1 MPTPPP
7 GFELDPKETLPAG
20 FEFDPGTPASDE
32 PVKPEN
38 RQPNAEET
46 FRQKISDY
54 GKELAHQLGLTARW
68 GAEGAAGAIGAL
80 SDPPG
85 QVAANILGMQYEPLS
100 ELVSRKLTD
109 LGVPEPKN
117 EAEKIVGEI
126 TKTIAGTATGVGVA
140 NKIAG
145 GVEGLTGQ
153 VAKSL
158 ASQPTQQLTGATGA
172 AAGQQAAEKAG
183 AGEVGQVAASLV
195 GGVLGA
201 KAGGIPNIRTAA
213 KEIPQGLQAAEER
226 GIKVMTTDVI
236 KPKTRVGETVQRF
249 EKAQRVEQMAQR
261 KKAATDFIRQ
271 YGADVDAELNSSF
284 LGEVYDDF
292 KHKRKFKV
300 DKYNE
305 LKTDVI
311 NKLDDK
317 GTMPINKTA
326 ARIDKEIAKLQ
337 KFDPENNLI
346 DFYEN
351 FKSKLQNKSIGSL
364 EELRKDLGDEI
375 TKAST
380 DPLKPI
386 NKRRGDAIA
395 KKVYESLNEDMGNF
409 IKARGE
415 PKDYN
420 KWRAGN
426 KKLSDMMK
434 ELEVKALERT
444 LNNGE
449 ATPETIKTM
458 LVTDKPS
465 INRTLYK
472 NLTPTGKKHARTA
485 LIQEALYR
493 ASKGNIDELSADVFK
508 NKLRDLQRNTKIFF
522 HKEDKRAIEGL
533 YRALKL
539 TEDAGKI
546 VAGPPTG
553 ALNIPILTSM
563 LGAVGAGGG
572 FAAGGG
578 DPYLTMAGAAFA
590 PMAVAGYTRIYNS
603 RTVRN
608 ILLKL
613 PSLKRGS
620 PEEAKLVKRLWT
632 TMQDQYDKQNEEK
645 KR

>member
-7 GFELDPKETLPAG
+7 GFELDPKQSLPAG
-20 FEFDPGTPASDE
+20 FEFDPGTPTADDGSDIE

-126 TKTIAGTATGVGVA
+126 TKSIAGAGTGVGVA
-140 NKIAG
+140 GKIAG

-153 VAKSL
+153 ATKSL
-158 ASQPTQQLTGATGA
+158 ASQPMQQLTGAAGA

-183 AGEVGQVAASLV
+183 AGEVGQVAASLA

-201 KAGGIPNIRTAA
+201 GAGGIPKIKTVA

-226 GIKVMTTDVI
+226 GIKVMTTDVRP
-236 KPKTRVGETVQRF
+236 PKTRLTETL
-249 EKAQRVEQMAQR
+249 QRVEKPQRLAQQEQR
-261 KKAATDFIRQ
+261 VGAVKDFARQ
-271 YGADVDAELNSSF
+271 YGGEEVQPFIDDV
-284 LGEVYDDF
+284 Y
-292 KHKRKFKV
+292 K
-300 DKYNE
+300 E
-305 LKTDVI
+305 LKNKWEYKLGRYYKLKRGVI
-311 NKLDDK
+311 EKLNDK
-317 GTMPINKTA
+317 GVVPVKNTVKKIDQEIEALKAASPSGENDALINQL
-326 ARIDKEIAKLQ
+326 D
-337 KFDPENNLI
+337 
-346 DFYEN
+346 N
-351 FKSKLQNKSIGSL
+351 FKTDIQNQGLVNI
-364 EELRKDLGDEI
+364 EEARKRLGDRLS
-375 TKAST
+375 K
-380 DPLKPI
+380 DPSLAHIKDSGE
-386 NKRRGDAIA
+386 KIA
-395 KKVYESLNEDMGNF
+395 GRLYKKLNDDMGEF
-409 IKARGE
+409 ISKSGE

-420 KWRAGN
+420 KWKAGN
-426 KKLSDMMK
+426 RNIALMNEDMRFN
-434 ELEVKALERT
+434 ALRSVLKT
-444 LNNGE
+444 GE
-449 ATPETIKTM
+449 QTPENVRKLLFST
-458 LVTDKPS
+458 KPS
-465 INRTLYK
+465 EIRILYK
-472 NLTPTGKKHARTA
+472 NLNPAGKRNARMSI
-485 LIQEALYR
+485 IQEAV
-493 ASKGNIDELSADVFK
+493 AKSGGIEELSPDRFK
-508 NKLRDLQRNTKIFF
+508 NQIKRLQKQTGVFF
-522 HKEDKRAIEGL
+522 QKEDKRAVEGI
-533 YRALKL
+533 YRALKY
-539 TEDAGKI
+539 TEGAGKVI
-546 VAGPPTG
+546 AGPPTG
-553 ALNIPILTSM
+553 QLNVPLLMTTVLGGIGAGAGATIGPVTSV
-563 LGAVGAGGG
+563 VGAIGL
-572 FAAGGG
+572 
-578 DPYLTMAGAAFA
+578 PLSLNGASK
-590 PMAVAGYTRIYNS
+590 IYNS